1 MFTRSQRL
9 SLEAVMDRKEQ
20 TRLSVRGQL
29 ACLAM
34 VGVQLEASP
43 SFSRGFD
50 VSITGEAIIN
60 TGSKLGEFFVTDK
73 TSEMQLTTT
82 DLHQRLQ
89 LGS

>member
-1 MFTRSQRL
+1 MFTKSQRL

-34 VGVQLEASP
+34 VGVQLEAYP

-50 VSITGEAIIN
+50 VSISVVRMI
-60 TGSKLGEFFVTDK
+60 
-73 TSEMQLTTT
+73 
-82 DLHQRLQ
+82 
-89 LGS
+89 